1 MIIKKKEINKI
12 MELFSRSFDY
22 FQTNGRANEKV
33 GKVYC
38 FFAIYDIHS
47 TYIVWSKNRVLE

>member
-1 MIIKKKEINKI
+1 
-12 MELFSRSFDY
+12 MELFSQSFDH

-33 GKVYC
+33 GKVHC
-38 FFAIYDIHS
+38 FFTIYDIHS